1 MSKAYSSSTSKTRS
15 NLFENF
21 YDSASEDEGSSS
33 SNPQRKARKKLREI
47 DALERKP
54 IKTLEELKKIDEK
67 EYYQAIACPPEIPLE
82 SYQDKLSTKQKKEF
96 KRNEHQLKKKIATYV
111 EELRE
116 KKDAIRTL
124 EREKKD
130 AIRTLERENNAII
143 RTLEEEN
150 AHLRNGIATLGYK
163 LSIAT
168 SSCAVGS
175 VIRKEYEELCA
186 TKVRKKAWR
195 DIMLKYHCDKTKK
208 VLGFEVSNA
217 IAKIATDLK
226 PED

>member
-1 MSKAYSSSTSKTRS
+1 MSKAYSSSTSKMRS

-21 YDSASEDEGSSS
+21 YDSASEDEGSPS

-54 IKTLEELKKIDEK
+54 IKTLEEFKKIDEK

-130 AIRTLERENNAII
+130 AIRTLE
-143 RTLEEEN
+143 EEN

-195 DIMLKYHCDKTKK
+195 DIMLKYHCDKTKN

-226 PED
+226 PEC

>member
-1 MSKAYSSSTSKTRS
+1 MSKAYSASTSKTRS

-21 YDSASEDEGSSS
+21 YDSASEDEGSPS

-54 IKTLEELKKIDEK
+54 IKTLEEFKKIDEK

-116 KKDAIRTL
+116 KKDVIRTL

-130 AIRTLERENNAII
+130 AI

-226 PED
+226 PEC

>member
-130 AIRTLERENNAII
+130 AIRTLE
-143 RTLEEEN
+143 EEN

>member
-21 YDSASEDEGSSS
+21 YNSASEDEGSPS

-54 IKTLEELKKIDEK
+54 IKTLEEFKKIDEK

-130 AIRTLERENNAII
+130 AIRTLEREKKDAI

-226 PED
+226 PEC

>member
-21 YDSASEDEGSSS
+21 YDSASEDEGSPS

-54 IKTLEELKKIDEK
+54 IKTLEEFKKIDEK

-124 EREKKD
+124 ERE
-130 AIRTLERENNAII
+130 NNAII

-163 LSIAT
+163 LSITT

-175 VIRKEYEELCA
+175 VIRKEYEALCA

-226 PED
+226 PEC